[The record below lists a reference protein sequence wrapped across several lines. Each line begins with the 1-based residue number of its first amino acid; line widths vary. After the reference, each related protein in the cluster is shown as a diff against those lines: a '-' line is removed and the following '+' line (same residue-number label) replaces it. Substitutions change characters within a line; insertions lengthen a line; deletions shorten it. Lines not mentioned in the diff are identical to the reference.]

1 VTNDPNSPGP
11 KSDAPA
17 SSADAT
23 SGNAPH
29 WADSFDTK
37 AAPIS
42 PPAAQPSMTQ
52 PNVTQ
57 PSVNLG
63 KHAEAAPST
72 HTPYRSDDPFG
83 QVTGSQTTPAPTAYA
98 STPTPQPAP
107 MGQTPMGQTNPP
119 PTSSQLWSEAQASVQ
134 SSVQSGLNQ
143 MASADTSTKKLIAGL
158 LAIFL
163 GSLGIHKF
171 YLGMTR
177 AGVIMLAATIGG
189 WILGVIGSL
198 IIVGAIFFLIPLAVS
213 ILGLIEGILYL
224 TKSDAEFEAKY
235 VRGKQEW
242 L

>member
-1 VTNDPNSPGP
+1 VTNDPNNPGP
-11 KSDAPA
+11 KPDAPA
-17 SSADAT
+17 SSSGST

-37 AAPIS
+37 TGDTTAT
-42 PPAAQPSMTQ
+42 PSST
-52 PNVTQ
+52 PVAS
-57 PSVNLG
+57 PSVDLG
-63 KHAEAAPST
+63 KHAAEPAPS

-83 QVTGSQTTPAPTAYA
+83 QVTGGRSTPAPTAYA
-98 STPTPQPAP
+98 PTPQPAP
-107 MGQTPMGQTNPP
+107 MGQQPAPQPTSSQ

-134 SSVQSGLNQ
+134 SSVQGGLNQ
-143 MASADTSTKKLIAGL
+143 IASADTSTKKLIAGL

-171 YLGMTR
+171 YLGITKP
-177 AGVIMLAATIGG
+177 GIVMLAVTLGGYLMFTLLWWLGIG
-189 WILGVIGSL
+189 
-198 IIVGAIFFLIPLAVS
+198 FLFLFLPFAAG

-224 TKSDAEFEAKY
+224 TKSDAEFDAKY

>member
-1 VTNDPNSPGP
+1 MTNDPNNLGP
-11 KSDAPA
+11 KPDAPA
-17 SSADAT
+17 PSSSPSSSSP

-37 AAPIS
+37 AAPVS
-42 PPAAQPSMTQ
+42 PTAEPARQA
-52 PNVTQ
+52 
-57 PSVNLG
+57 SVDLG
-63 KHAEAAPST
+63 KHADAAPTHTPS

-83 QVTGSQTTPAPTAYA
+83 QVTGGRSTPAPTAYA
-98 STPTPQPAP
+98 PAPQPAP
-107 MGQTPMGQTNPP
+107 MGQQPAPQPTSSQ

-134 SSVQSGLNQ
+134 SSVQGGLNQ
-143 MASADTSTKKLIAGL
+143 IASADTSTKKLIAGL

-198 IIVGAIFFLIPLAVS
+198 VIVGAIFFLIPLAMS

-224 TKSDAEFEAKY
+224 TKSDAEFDAKY

>member
-1 VTNDPNSPGP
+1 MTNDPNNPGP
-11 KSDAPA
+11 KPDASTSSDSP
-17 SSADAT
+17 T

-29 WADSFDTK
+29 WADSFDTR
-37 AAPIS
+37 AAP
-42 PPAAQPSMTQ
+42 
-52 PNVTQ
+52 
-57 PSVNLG
+57 SVDLG
-63 KHAEAAPST
+63 KHAETVPSHT
-72 HTPYRSDDPFG
+72 ATPTPSHTPYRSDDPFG
-83 QVTGSQTTPAPTAYA
+83 QVTGGQSTPAPTAYA
-98 STPTPQPAP
+98 SAPTHQPAP
-107 MGQTPMGQTNPP
+107 MGQPAPQ

-134 SSVQSGLNQ
+134 SSVQGGLNQ
-143 MASADTSTKKLIAGL
+143 IASADTSTKKLIAGL

-189 WILGVIGSL
+189 WFLGVIGSL
-198 IIVGAIFFLIPLAVS
+198 IIVGAVFFLIPLAMS

-224 TKSDAEFEAKY
+224 TKSDAEFDAKY